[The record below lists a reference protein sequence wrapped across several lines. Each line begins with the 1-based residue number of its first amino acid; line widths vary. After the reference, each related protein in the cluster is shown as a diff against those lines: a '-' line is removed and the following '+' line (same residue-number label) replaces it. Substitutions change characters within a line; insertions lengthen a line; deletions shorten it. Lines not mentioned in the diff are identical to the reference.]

1 MPFLPEKSW
10 VATNK
15 RPPPNRRQF
24 NPESKI
30 MQPIGA
36 AKVAANNGVNAP
48 NWLLAGRGM
57 LDGPENHFSLT
68 CPAHITGGR

>member
-30 MQPIGA
+30 MQPIEA
-36 AKVAANNGVNAP
+36 AKVAANNGVNAS
-48 NWLLAGRGM
+48 NRLLAGRGM
-57 LDGPENHFSLT
+57 LDGPENHSPLT
-68 CPAHITGGR
+68 CPALITGGR